1 MTSNAAAVRRP
12 VEWGRMLR
20 RFGTLIGFVILIG
33 LLWWQKPDT
42 FMTIPNWL
50 NITRQVSILGVVAF
64 TMTVVM
70 VVGEFDL
77 SVGAMASLV
86 GIVAGTLFQQEQP
99 MLLVIAVSLLVGIL
113 GGLVNGILV
122 SYVGISAFVA
132 TLGTLTAFRGLA
144 LYISGGSSI
153 FGRVVPEAF
162 SDFGRQGIAISTVG
176 EQTLSIPNLTILAV
190 VTLVVVWIILTQTVM
205 GRRLYAIGGNM
216 EAARLAG
223 VRVRMLRLT
232 AFVLSGLGAAV
243 AGLMLF
249 SRLATAHP
257 TQGEGLMLQAIAAV
271 FLGMTMSEEGE
282 PLVLGTLLG
291 VLILGVLANGL
302 TQLQIDT
309 YIQQILTG
317 VIIILAVTLSSLSR
331 RRLRILDLFRR
342 KPKSLSAAGE
352 GESL

>member
-1 MTSNAAAVRRP
+1 MPTDTSAPVTRRI
-12 VEWGRMLR
+12 EWSRLLR
-20 RFGTLIGFVILIG
+20 RYGTLIGFVVIIA

-42 FMTIPNWL
+42 FMTLPNWL

-70 VVGEFDL
+70 VVGDFDL

-86 GIVAGTLFQQEQP
+86 GIVAGTLFQHGQSIP
-99 MLLVIAVSLLVGIL
+99 LAISIALLVGL
-113 GGLVNGILV
+113 VGGLINGILV

-153 FGRVVPEAF
+153 FGRVVPETF
-162 SDFGRQGIAISTVG
+162 SDFGREGIFLGNVG
-176 EQTLSIPNLTILAV
+176 DQSLLIPNLTLVAF
-190 VTLVVVWIILTQTVM
+190 VTLIVVWILLTQTVV

-216 EAARLAG
+216 EAARLGG
-223 VRVRMLRLT
+223 VRVRVLRLA
-232 AFVLSGLGAAV
+232 AFAISGLGAAV

-282 PLVLGTLLG
+282 PLVFGSLIG

-317 VIIILAVTLSSLSR
+317 VIIILAVTLSSLSH
-331 RRLRILDLFRR
+331 RRLRIMDILRR
-342 KPKSLSAAGE
+342 RRRPAPEQDRG
-352 GESL
+352 G